1 MLMKLLAPLLP
12 VTVSQALGA
21 LSGRWKLVYTS
32 STQTLLLL
40 NALDALPL
48 VDIGDVYQVCG
59 KASCRYARCCM
70 LDMYSSSQAPA

>member
-1 MLMKLLAPLLP
+1 MLQ
-12 VTVSQALGA
+12 QALNA

-48 VDIGDVYQVCG
+48 VDIGDVYQVC
-59 KASCRYARCCM
+59 
-70 LDMYSSSQAPA
+70 D

>member
-1 MLMKLLAPLLP
+1 MTYDTPANPCRCWPHGVLPFLLL
-12 VTVSQALGA
+12 QALGA

-48 VDIGDVYQVCG
+48 VDIGDVYQV
-59 KASCRYARCCM
+59 
-70 LDMYSSSQAPA
+70 